1 MVLNGFCFFKQKTAY
16 EIRISDWSSDVCSS
30 DLIRKDQID
39 RVLGQFVHGGDAVAL
54 NYHIQRQ
61 GVSSHWTPVKQQKS
75 TLNHPESQGNPRVA
89 PVDRP
94 VDRAV
99 EGFIAPTTTGRVPG
113 TGRDSTACGVAR
125 KTQSSAA

>member
-1 MVLNGFCFFKQKTAY
+1 M
-16 EIRISDWSSDVCSS
+16 RISDWSSDVCSS
-30 DLIRKDQID
+30 DL
-39 RVLGQFVHGGDAVAL
+39 FVHGGDAVAL

-113 TGRDSTACGVAR
+113 TGRDSTDSGVEIGRASCR
-125 KTQSSAA
+125 ERVCRYVSIPVVAVSLKPKTTPT

>member
-1 MVLNGFCFFKQKTAY
+1 M
-16 EIRISDWSSDVCSS
+16 RISDWSSDVCSS
-30 DLIRKDQID
+30 DL
-39 RVLGQFVHGGDAVAL
+39 FVHGGDAVAL

-113 TGRDSTACGVAR
+113 TGRESNACGVTR
-125 KTQSSAA
+125 KTQYSEAGNYFFRVRPEERRVGK